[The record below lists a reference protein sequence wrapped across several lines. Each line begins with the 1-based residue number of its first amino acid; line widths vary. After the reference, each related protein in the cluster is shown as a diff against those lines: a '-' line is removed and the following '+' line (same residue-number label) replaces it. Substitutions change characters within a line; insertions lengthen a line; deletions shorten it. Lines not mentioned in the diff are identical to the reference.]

1 MGLGFGITIWVNL
14 LVLMHFRKKSW
25 CPIKFR
31 WSMTIAFA
39 SVGLIG
45 IIFNPT
51 FFGHEDICF
60 TQFFSPI
67 IYNTTDWIFKEIS
80 YREQDRDFYLASNI
94 DFWVNN
100 WSGIGRPSLTTLD
113 QVLSGGLYVLAA
125 VLPLILFELQKL
137 IWLI

>member
-1 MGLGFGITIWVNL
+1 MGLGFGITFLVNM

-25 CPIKFR
+25 CPSKFR
-31 WSMTIAFA
+31 WSLTIVFA
-39 SVGLIG
+39 SVGLVG

-51 FFGHEDICF
+51 LFDYEDICF

-67 IYNTTDWIFKEIS
+67 IYNSTDWLFKEIS
-80 YREQDRDFYLASNI
+80 FKKQDRDFYLSSNI

-100 WSGIGRPSLTTLD
+100 GTYIQTTLD
-113 QVLSGGLYVLAA
+113 EILSGGLYVLIAI
-125 VLPLILFELQKL
+125 LPVILLGLQKL